1 MRPVPTLSVVV
12 PIYNEEAV
20 LPSFAERLRPV
31 LDGLGETYEV
41 VAVDDGSRD
50 ATPLVLAGMRRTWP
64 ELRVI
69 RLSRNCGHQGALTAG
84 LHRAHGDYVASI
96 DADLQDPPETLAEM
110 LRLAQAEKLDI
121 VYGVRTDRTTDTIF
135 KRWTAGAYYNLMRR
149 VVGRNVPSQ
158 AGDFR
163 LLSRAT
169 VDVLRQLPE
178 NRPVY
183 RLLVPWT
190 GLPSGEVTYVREKR
204 AAGESKYPLSKMIK
218 LAVDSITGFTAAP
231 LRLATWL
238 GLVGMVTCL
247 VMAVFTLVAY
257 LNGTVVPGWSSMI
270 VVTLFLGALQ
280 LLCLGLLGE
289 YVARIYITAQGRPNY
304 FVGYDS
310 AEDADSDERH
320 DRVAPAAPVVP
331 RQPGGDRL
339 APTA

>member
-1 MRPVPTLSVVV
+1 MRSAPTLSVVV

-31 LDGLGETYEV
+31 LDGLGESYEV

-50 ATPLVLAGMRRTWP
+50 ATPLMLAAMRRSWP
-64 ELRVI
+64 QLRVI
-69 RLSRNCGHQGALTAG
+69 RLGRNCGHQGALTAG
-84 LHRAHGDYVASI
+84 LHRAYGDYVASI
-96 DADLQDPPETLAEM
+96 DADLQDPPEVLADM
-110 LRLAQAEKLDI
+110 LRLAQTESLDI

-135 KRWTAGAYYNLMRR
+135 KRWTAGAYYRLMRS

-190 GLPSGEVTYVREKR
+190 GLPSGEVTYVRERR
-204 AAGESKYPLSKMIK
+204 AAGESKYPLSKMIR
-218 LAVDSITGFTAAP
+218 LALDSVTGFTAAP
-231 LRLATWL
+231 LRVATWL
-238 GLVGMVTCL
+238 GLAGMATCVL
-247 VMAVFTLVAY
+247 LALFTIFAY
-257 LNGTVVPGWSSMI
+257 FNHSAVPGWASSMLI
-270 VVTLFLGALQ
+270 TVFLGALQ

-289 YVARIYITAQGRPNY
+289 YVARIYVSAQGRPNY

-310 AEDADSDERH
+310 ASEAEID
-320 DRVAPAAPVVP
+320 DRPAAPVIVP
-331 RQPGGDRL
+331 HQADPDRM
-339 APTA
+339 APTV

>member
-1 MRPVPTLSVVV
+1 MRSAPTLSVVV

-31 LDGLGETYEV
+31 LDGLGESYEV

-50 ATPLVLAGMRRTWP
+50 ATPLMLTAMRRSWP
-64 ELRVI
+64 QLRVI

-84 LHRAHGDYVASI
+84 LHRAYGEYVASI
-96 DADLQDPPETLAEM
+96 DADLQDPPEALASM
-110 LRLAQAEKLDI
+110 LRLAQAESLDI
-121 VYGVRTDRTTDTIF
+121 VYGVRTDRTTDTVF
-135 KRWTAGAYYNLMRR
+135 KRWTAGAYYRLMRR

-190 GLPSGEVTYVREKR
+190 GLPSGEITYVREKR
-204 AAGESKYPLSKMIK
+204 AAGESKYPLSKMIR
-218 LAVDSITGFTAAP
+218 LALDSITGFTASP

-238 GLVGMVTCL
+238 GLAGML
-247 VMAVFTLVAY
+247 VCVLLAVFTIITY
-257 LNGTVVPGWSSMI
+257 LNDSAVHGWASSILITV
-270 VVTLFLGALQ
+270 FLGAVQ

-289 YVARIYITAQGRPNY
+289 YVARIYVSAQGRPNY

-310 AEDADSDERH
+310 AAETGIDDRPATPVIVPHQADP
-320 DRVAPAAPVVP
+320 DRM
-331 RQPGGDRL
+331 
-339 APTA
+339 APTL

>member
-1 MRPVPTLSVVV
+1 MPTLSVVV
-12 PIYNEEAV
+12 PIYNEEEV

-50 ATPLVLAGMRRTWP
+50 ATPLVLAGMQRSWP

-84 LHRAHGDYVASI
+84 LHRAHGAYVASI

-110 LRLAQAEKLDI
+110 LRLAQSEQLDI
-121 VYGVRTDRTTDTIF
+121 VYGVRTDRTTDTPF

-204 AAGESKYPLSKMIK
+204 AAGESKYPLSKMIR

-238 GLVGMVTCL
+238 GLLGMAACAL
-247 VMAVFTLVAY
+247 LAVFAFVAY
-257 LNGTVVPGWSSMI
+257 LNGSVVPGWSSLI
-270 VVTLFLGALQ
+270 VITVFLGALQ

-289 YVARIYITAQGRPNY
+289 YVARIYVSAQGRPNY

-310 AEDADSDERH
+310 AEDAERDESH
-320 DRVAPAAPVVP
+320 GAAVPAPPIVP
-331 RQPGGDRL
+331 RQAEAERFVP
-339 APTA
+339 AP